1 MSGPLTGI
9 RMVDLT
15 AVWFGPFAAQML
27 GDLGAEIIK
36 IEPLSGDTSRG
47 LGSARNP
54 GMSPQFINVNRN
66 KRCIAVDLARPEGKA
81 ILSRLVRNADVF
93 LLNLRRKPAARL
105 GVSYKDIA
113 AINPRIVYCACVG
126 YGRKGPYA
134 DRAAYDD
141 LIQGASGHAA
151 ALGRHLG
158 TEPRYFPSGIADK
171 TTGLHAVI
179 AVTSALLSRE
189 RTGEGQEIEV
199 PMFEVMS
206 AYHLA
211 DYLYGATF
219 VPPVGRAG
227 FDRTMSPHRRPYRTK
242 DGHICALCYTDRHWQ
257 RFFEIAGR
265 PDLAADPRYTTSEG
279 RIANIDELYVIFSDI
294 MLTRTSDEWVTVLSN
309 ADIPVAP
316 LWKGEELFNDPHMQA
331 VGLLREV
338 EHPSEGRIR
347 QVGFPVE
354 FGKTPASIRLPTPRL
369 GEHTAEVLREA
380 GYDPGE
386 IKTLADAGVIRV
398 EDGERR

>member
-1 MSGPLTGI
+1 MGGPLSGI
-9 RMVDLT
+9 RIVDLT

-27 GDLGAEIIK
+27 GDLGADIIK

-47 LGSARNP
+47 LGSARHP
-54 GMSPQFINVNRN
+54 GMSPQFINANRN
-66 KRCIAVDLARPEGKA
+66 KRAIAVDLARPEGKA
-81 ILSRLVRNADVF
+81 ILARLVRDADAF
-93 LLNLRRKPAARL
+93 ILNLRKKPAARL
-105 GVSYKDIA
+105 GVSYPDIA
-113 AINPRIVYCACVG
+113 AINPSIVYCACVG

-179 AVTSALLSRE
+179 AVTSALLHRA

-211 DYLYGATF
+211 DYLYGMTF
-219 VPPVGRAG
+219 VPPVGGAG
-227 FDRTMSPHRRPYRTK
+227 FDRTMSPNRRPYRTK

-265 PDLAADPRYTTSEG
+265 PDLAADARYTTSEG
-279 RIANIDELYVIFSDI
+279 RIANIDELYVLFSDI
-294 MLTRTSDEWVTVLSN
+294 MLTRTSAEWVKVLTD

-316 LWKGEELFNDPHMQA
+316 LLRGEDLFDDPHIRA
-331 VGLLREV
+331 TGLLREI
-338 EHPSEGRIR
+338 EHPSEGRMR

-354 FGKTPASIRLPTPRL
+354 FGKTPGSIRRQAPRL
-369 GEHTAEVLREA
+369 AEHTADVLCEA
-380 GYDPGE
+380 GYGPDE
-386 IKTLADAGVIRV
+386 IKALVDAGVVRV
-398 EDGERR
+398 EGMAKR